1 MYRVIRVFFA
11 VCLSVHSMD
20 WYPSALI
27 SDGSPCPVCVLHA
40 ALPGTDKTT
49 RGEELMQLYDI
60 IIRFLRD
67 NMHPTLVNF
76 AT

>member
-1 MYRVIRVFFA
+1 
-11 VCLSVHSMD
+11 MD

-60 IIRFLRD
+60 IIRLLLLVVVA
-67 NMHPTLVNF
+67 NMHPLLLLILRQHCIAMTIGQ
-76 AT
+76 TE